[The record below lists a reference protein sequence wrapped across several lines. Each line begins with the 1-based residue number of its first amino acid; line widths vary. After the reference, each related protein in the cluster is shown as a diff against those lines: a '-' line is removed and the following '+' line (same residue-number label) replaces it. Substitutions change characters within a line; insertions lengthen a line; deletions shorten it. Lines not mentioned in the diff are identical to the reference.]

1 MADQNEILSFYDTP
15 RCSAMG
21 ISPIPVEDLVIF
33 QDDYDTIRLGDAG
46 ELEICLGETTMTDH
60 NPYAPPLPAHQPI
73 KSKSLKERLAIM
85 LNSDESH
92 PFNSR
97 APSNKPWRPC
107 HLRSPQS
114 SSVPPR
120 NMYPQRGMVHN

>member
-46 ELEICLGETTMTDH
+46 ELEICIGETTMTDH
-60 NPYAPPLPAHQPI
+60 NPYAPPLPTHQPI
-73 KSKSLKERLAIM
+73 RSKSLKERLAMM
-85 LNSDESH
+85 LNSNDSQ
-92 PFNSR
+92 PFNNR
-97 APSNKPWRPC
+97 APLDVPGPSKKPWRPC
-107 HLRSPQS
+107 LMRSPQNS
-114 SSVPPR
+114 PVPQR
-120 NMYPQRGMVHN
+120 NM